1 MTFQRLT
8 LVELRKMLDTR
19 AGFWLQVVT
28 WLLTPAA
35 IALFAIFGESSGHNY
50 EEFLSLAIAPTQ
62 LLLPIVGILLVSS
75 EWSQRTAM
83 VTFTLAPRRERVLG
97 AKLAA
102 GLLLGLL
109 AFAICIGVA
118 AVGNLSVGG
127 EWQLSGAVFG
137 QMLISVATG
146 MAMGVGFGAVF
157 LASAPAIVCSF
168 LVPMAFTAVGSLA
181 PFHGVARWL
190 DQTRALEPLTD
201 HTLSATEWAHAGT
214 ALALWMLVPL
224 AVGLLRITRSDVA

>member
-19 AGFWLQVVT
+19 AGFWLQLVV

-35 IALFAIFGESSGHNY
+35 VALFAIFGETSGQNY
-50 EEFLSLAIAPTQ
+50 EEFLSLAIAPAEVP
-62 LLLPIVGILLVSS
+62 LPIVGILLVSS

-83 VTFTLAPRRERVLG
+83 VTFTLVPRRERVLG

-102 GLLLGLL
+102 GLLLGLV
-109 AFAICIGVA
+109 AFVICIGVA
-118 AVGNLSVGG
+118 ALGNLACGG
-127 EWQLSGAVFG
+127 TWELSGAVFG
-137 QMLISVATG
+137 QMIVSVAAG
-146 MAMGVGFGAVF
+146 MAGGVAFGALF

-168 LVPMAFTAVGSLA
+168 LLPTAFTAVGSLA
-181 PFHGVARWL
+181 PFRAMAPWL
-190 DQTRALEPLTD
+190 DPTRALGPLTD

-214 ALALWMLVPL
+214 ALALWMLLPL